1 MDITEPKITP
11 QEILILQ
18 DANFN
23 PGNVCIVTG
32 AAMGIGRAT
41 AVAAA
46 ANGLTAV
53 GLDVNEAEAQKTVEM
68 AHDMG
73 GKMIFIK
80 ADLTKDEEMERA
92 VAEAAKAGT
101 IKYLVNIAGIQ
112 HIDSIENFPM
122 EKYDFMH
129 RLMLRAPFYL
139 SKLTIPHMRR
149 CSDGTGAIGNM
160 ASVHGHICTL
170 NKPAYNIMKFGLRGL
185 SQSVSAEGDGKIR
198 SFTVSTGFI
207 KTALALNQIPAQAKQ
222 RGITP
227 EEVVRD
233 VMMGDSRIK
242 EMMSPIE
249 VANLFLLG
257 FSRFG
262 RYLVGGD
269 LLFDGGMV
277 LTYAEKKAV
286 KPTS

>member
-1 MDITEPKITP
+1 MDISEPKIARD
-11 QEILILQ
+11 EILILE
-18 DANFN
+18 DKNFN
-23 PGNVCIVTG
+23 PDNICIVTG

-53 GLDVNEAEAQKTVEM
+53 GLDINETEGQKTVEM
-68 AHDMG
+68 VRDLG
-73 GKMIFIK
+73 GRMVFIK
-80 ADLTKDEEMERA
+80 TDLASDEDMSHA
-92 VAEAAKAGT
+92 VQEAAQIGT
-101 IKYLVNIAGIQ
+101 IKYLVNIAGMQ
-112 HIDSIENFPM
+112 HIDAIENFPM
-122 EKYDFMH
+122 EKYDFMQKI
-129 RLMLRAPFYL
+129 MLRAPFYL
-139 SKLTIPHMRR
+139 SKLTIPHMRK
-149 CSDGTGAIGNM
+149 SQDGTGAIGNM

-170 NKPAYNIMKFGLRGL
+170 NKAAYNIMKFGLKAL
-185 SQSVSAEGDGKIR
+185 SQSISAEGDGEVR
-198 SFTVSTGFI
+198 SFTVSTGFV

-227 EEVVRD
+227 EEVVKD

-249 VANLFLLG
+249 VGNLFLFG
-257 FSRFG
+257 CSRFA

-277 LTYAEKKAV
+277 LTYAEKKAAQ
-286 KPTS
+286 